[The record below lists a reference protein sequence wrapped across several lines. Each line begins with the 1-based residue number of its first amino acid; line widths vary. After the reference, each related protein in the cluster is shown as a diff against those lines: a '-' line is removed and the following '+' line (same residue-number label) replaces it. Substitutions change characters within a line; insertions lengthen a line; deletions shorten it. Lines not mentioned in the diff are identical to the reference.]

1 MFEKIDE
8 IFKNIED
15 IRDDINILLNI
26 AKISLIDYIM
36 IKRGSQDMPEH
47 LTFTMLAQSLNANF
61 SYSNCSFHILSKYKI
76 FFRGF

>member
-26 AKISLIDYIM
+26 AKIAPFI
-36 IKRGSQDMPEH
+36 
-47 LTFTMLAQSLNANF
+47 FSLN
-61 SYSNCSFHILSKYKI
+61 IKY
-76 FFRGF
+76 FFVDSS